1 MFIRQI
7 ELRKENIMEI
17 KIGKTSGFCYGVKN
31 AVEKAETEISQN
43 SETIYCL
50 GELVHNKN
58 VTGRLK
64 EKGLRFIEDIN
75 ESNGKTIIRAH
86 GVKKEIYE
94 QAKNKNIELVDL
106 TCPNVL
112 KIHKLAQKYASEDY
126 YIFFIGEKNHPE
138 VIGTYSFCGLNSI
151 IISNIE
157 EVEKAIDELNKS
169 NLKKLL
175 IISQTTYN
183 LKKYEE
189 IVRNI
194 KEQINENIKIEERC
208 TICNATELRQKET
221 EELSK
226 EVDLMIIV
234 GGKKSSNT
242 NKLYD
247 ISCKNCNNVIFAENE
262 KDIEKEKISGFE
274 KIGIM
279 AGASTPKESIEE
291 IVRLLNNEKDLQ
303 KV

>member
-1 MFIRQI
+1 
-7 ELRKENIMEI
+7 MET

-31 AVEKAETEISQN
+31 AVEKAETELNHSN
-43 SETIYCL
+43 ETVYCL
-50 GELVHNKN
+50 GELIHNKE
-58 VTGRLK
+58 VTQKLK
-64 EKGLRFIEDIN
+64 KKGLEFIEDIQ
-75 ESNGKTIIRAH
+75 EAKGKTIIRAH
-86 GVKKEIYE
+86 GIKKEIYE
-94 QAKNKNIELVDL
+94 QAEKKNIELVDL

-112 KIHKLAQKYASEDY
+112 KIHNIAQEYSLKNY
-126 YIFFIGEKNHPE
+126 YIFLIGEREHPE
-138 VIGTYSFCGLNSI
+138 VIGTYSFCEKNAT

-157 EVEKAIDELNKS
+157 EVEKAIEDLNKS
-169 NLKKLL
+169 NLKELL

-183 LKKYEE
+183 LKKYED
-189 IVRNI
+189 IVKKIR
-194 KEQINENIKIEERC
+194 EQIKENIKIEEKC
-208 TICNATELRQKET
+208 TICSATELRQKET

-234 GGKKSSNT
+234 GGRNSSNT

-262 KDIEKEKISGFE
+262 KDIENEKISEFE

-291 IVRLLNNEKDLQ
+291 IVKLLNKEKDLQ

>member
-1 MFIRQI
+1 
-7 ELRKENIMEI
+7 MEI

-31 AVEKAETEISQN
+31 AVEKAEQEIDN
-43 SETIYCL
+43 SNKEIYCL
-50 GELVHNKN
+50 GELVHNEN
-58 VTGRLK
+58 VTEKLK
-64 EKGLRFIEDIN
+64 KKGLRFIEDIK

-94 QAKNKNIELVDL
+94 QAKKKNIELVDL

-112 KIHKLAQKYASEDY
+112 KIHNIAQKYASKNY
-126 YIFFIGEKNHPE
+126 YIFLLGKQEHPE
-138 VIGTYSFCGLNSI
+138 VIGIYSFCGQNST

-157 EVEKAIDELNKS
+157 EVKEAIE
-169 NLKKLL
+169 NLKKSKLKNLL
-175 IISQTTYN
+175 IISQTTFSIK
-183 LKKYEE
+183 LFEE
-189 IVRNI
+189 IIRDISQKVH
-194 KEQINENIKIEERC
+194 KDVQVEVQC

-234 GGKKSSNT
+234 GGRNSSNT

-247 ISCKNCNNVIFAENE
+247 ISCKNCKNVIFAENE

-279 AGASTPKESIEE
+279 AGASTPKESIEK
-291 IVRLLNNEKDLQ
+291 IVRLLNNEKDYRKCNTMSNL
-303 KV
+303 KIY

>member
-1 MFIRQI
+1 
-7 ELRKENIMEI
+7 MEI

-31 AVEKAETEISQN
+31 AVEKAEAELSHSN
-43 SETIYCL
+43 ETVYCL

-58 VTGRLK
+58 VTEKLK
-64 EKGLRFIEDIN
+64 KNGLEFIEDI
-75 ESNGKTIIRAH
+75 EQTKGKTIIRAH
-86 GVKKEIYE
+86 GVKKEIYQ
-94 QAKNKNIELVDL
+94 QAQKKNIELVDL

-112 KIHKLAQKYASEDY
+112 KIHNIVQKYALENY
-126 YIFFIGEKNHPE
+126 YIFVIGERNHPE
-138 VIGTYSFCGLNSI
+138 VIGTYSFCGKNST

-157 EVEKAIDELNKS
+157 EVEETIEQLKKS
-169 NLKKLL
+169 KLKKLL
-175 IISQTTYN
+175 IISQTTFN
-183 LKKYEE
+183 IKLFEE
-189 IVRNI
+189 IVKDIRG
-194 KEQINENIKIEERC
+194 KVYEDVQVEVQC
-208 TICNATELRQKET
+208 TICNATELRQRET

-234 GGKKSSNT
+234 GGKNSSNT

-279 AGASTPKESIEE
+279 AGASTPKEIIQE
-291 IVRLLNNEKDLQ
+291 IVRLINNEKELQ